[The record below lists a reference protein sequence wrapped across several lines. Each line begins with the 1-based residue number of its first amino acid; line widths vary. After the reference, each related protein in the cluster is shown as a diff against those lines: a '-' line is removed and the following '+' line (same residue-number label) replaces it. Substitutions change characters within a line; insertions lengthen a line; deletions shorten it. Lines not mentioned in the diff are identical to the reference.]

1 MSARLSS
8 DNATIGRRGFAPL
21 RRSWT
26 SLFLLA
32 SVATL
37 VGCGESWVEVFPVSG
52 TVKFDGQTP
61 HGAQI
66 VLHPV
71 APPGPD
77 AVAPTGSVN
86 ADGSFVITSYTN
98 GDGAPP
104 GEYAATIQWYKFDE
118 KLGGPGGNVLPAE
131 YATPKTTPI
140 KVSVQAGGPTQLEPI
155 TIASAKTARRPAARP
170 R

>member
-1 MSARLSS
+1 MSVSLSS

-21 RRSWT
+21 RQFWP

-32 SVATL
+32 SAAAL

-52 TVKFDGQTP
+52 TVKVDGQAP
-61 HGAQI
+61 QGAQI

-71 APPGPD
+71 TPAGPD

-86 ADGSFVITSYTN
+86 ADGSFAITSYTT

-104 GEYAATIQWYKFDE
+104 GEYTATIQWYKFDE
-118 KLGGPGGNVLPAE
+118 KLGGPGGNVLPPE

-140 KVSVQAGGPTQLEPI
+140 KVSVQAGGPTQLEAI
-155 TIASAKTARRPAARP
+155 TIASAKTARRPGART